1 MPSPSVVLTGTLA
14 DITNTANPG
23 SVLIQLVN
31 FGANVPRISGTSI
44 LVQTQIPV
52 VANGSGAFTATV
64 WRNDQITPASTYY
77 VVKYLNSTGGEVA
90 SVPYSPFT
98 AGGTFDLSTLNPLV
112 AVPVSPTQLSFSS
125 LAGNIAV
132 AQMNSG
138 TSASSSTFWRGDG
151 TWVAIAAPSPFTP
164 ITHQFLTGMN
174 GSGTFSSAQPA
185 FTDISGS
192 VAAGQLP
199 NPTASTL
206 GGIESFAAVSHQWIN
221 AISTLGVPSATQP
234 SAADLSNGT
243 TGTAGTAV
251 VLATSPT
258 LVTPTLGVATATSI
272 AVGDGAVG
280 TPSLTFSGS
289 NTTGIYRVVGTGLGF
304 TVASANQV
312 VIGTNILRTGLSG
325 VIGFS
330 SNADPTLAGTDTG
343 ISRNSAGTIAIGA
356 GTAGSIAGFASMAG
370 AAFNRIATNGFSLGF
385 DFAGKLHAGSLGVHS
400 WSATDATA
408 AADTG
413 ISRSGAGIISIG
425 NGTQGDTSGNI
436 LAASINKVAITAPAT
451 SATLTILNGKTLT
464 ANNSLILAGTDA
476 TTLTFQGTDTYVG
489 RATTDTLTGKTISTS
504 GTGNHIQIAA
514 ADLPTAVGAS
524 NTFLGTLNGSTVV
537 FNAITRSV
545 VDATAKGWQFIG
557 TATGA
562 TTTVGPVTTASTFKQ
577 FMVKYQITG
586 YNGGTPVGRFL
597 CGTASISTTALTNS
611 FTIEENIAAVTT
623 GAGVTAIPGL
633 PLAQTLSNTQR
644 SGTIL
649 IDGASGAVKVID
661 VIGNEQTPA
670 VATAPT
676 LFRGASFFSDLGT
689 NLPLQRFQLTVYD
702 TLTAVAASA
711 QTFNSGTY
719 LTVWGRNND

>member
-23 SVLIQLVN
+23 SVLIELVN

-98 AGGTFDLSTLNPLV
+98 AGGTFDLSTLTPLV

-151 TWVAIAAPSPFTP
+151 TWATVSSPTSFTP

-174 GSGTFSSAQPA
+174 GSGIFSSAQPA
-185 FTDISGS
+185 FTDISGTVAATQLPTPTASTLGGVKSLAAVSHNFLTSIGTDGLPVAAQPAFTDISGS
-192 VAAGQLP
+192 VTAGQLP

-234 SAADLSNGT
+234 AFTDISGTVAAGQLPAPTASTLGGIESFVAVTHQWINAISTLGVPSATQPAVADLSDGV
-243 TGTAGTAV
+243 TGSGHV
-251 VLATSPT
+251 VLDNTPT
-258 LVTPTLGVATATSI
+258 LITPILGVATAT
-272 AVGDGAVG
+272 
-280 TPSLTFSGS
+280 
-289 NTTGIYRVVGTGLGF
+289 
-304 TVASANQV
+304 
-312 VIGTNILRTGLSG
+312 
-325 VIGFS
+325 
-330 SNADPTLAGTDTG
+330 
-343 ISRNSAGTIAIGA
+343 
-356 GTAGSIAGFASMAG
+356 
-370 AAFNRIATNGFSLGF
+370 
-385 DFAGKLHAGSLGVHS
+385 
-400 WSATDATA
+400 
-408 AADTG
+408 
-413 ISRSGAGIISIG
+413 
-425 NGTQGDTSGNI
+425 
-436 LAASINKVAITAPAT
+436 SINKVAITAPAT

-489 RATTDTLTGKTISTS
+489 RTTTDTLTGKTISTS

-562 TTTVGPVTTASTFKQ
+562 TTTVGPVTTASTFQ
-577 FMVKYQITG
+577 QYMVKYQIKG

-597 CGTASISTTALTNS
+597 CGTASISTTTLTNS
-611 FTIEENIAAVTT
+611 FSISEGVTAPTT
-623 GAGVTAIPGL
+623 GAGGTAIPGL
-633 PLAQTLSNTQR
+633 PLAVTLSNTQR

-702 TLTAVAASA
+702 TLTAVAVSA